1 MVHYIIVKWVQGVD
15 KKRLAEK
22 VRTLYADAV
31 KIPGIQA
38 VEIKENV
45 TPRENRYDLMI
56 ALHMENDALSGWDN
70 SDRITSGSRNS
81 VVQLRKSASSTAKCN
96 SSGVSVNTVC
106 FLIYLYHK

>member
-70 SDRITSGSRNS
+70 SDLHIQWKAEFGSAIEKNCIFDS
-81 VVQLRKSASSTAKCN
+81 EM
-96 SSGVSVNTVC
+96 
-106 FLIYLYHK
+106 